1 MPLLLSHSPGRSTR
15 ADRPLSRRAR
25 HRFRRAASNQHQSE
39 QDLGSGYKIGGHMG
53 LQIRLLNAGNSTKS
67 FAAFAALE
75 RGRQHKNL
83 AKSLHVYWGSA
94 AAPCFDSEQFRSAP
108 RTGSPS
114 PGRLLMHQTACARR
128 SLAGMIGGRTL
139 GGSPMFD
146 MRRREFVALL
156 GGAAAAWPV
165 AARAQRSERA
175 AVGSA
180 RLNSCECAQYY
191 N

>member
-1 MPLLLSHSPGRSTR
+1 MSLLLSHSPGRSTK

-25 HRFRRAASNQHQSE
+25 HRFRRAAPNQHQSE
-39 QDLGSGYKIGGHMG
+39 QDLGSGYKIGGHVG

-114 PGRLLMHQTACARR
+114 PGRLLMHQTACAQR
-128 SLAGMIGGRTL
+128 SLGGMIGGGTHGREPQCPAL
-139 GGSPMFD
+139 GDASSSRCSAV
-146 MRRREFVALL
+146 RRPRGRSRRARSSRS
-156 GGAAAAWPV
+156 GCGA
-165 AARAQRSERA
+165 
-175 AVGSA
+175 SA
-180 RLNSCECAQYY
+180 CS
-191 N
+191 